1 MYRHPGAGDI
11 QRAVD
16 AVTLVDPRVHD
27 AFYSNF
33 ATTRV
38 IDRLGEIDVPVL
50 VVSGAQDNVVPP
62 GDQYRTALGI
72 PHAKEVT
79 LPNQGHM
86 LPIEA
91 ADATATEI
99 LTFARNSAKES

>member
-1 MYRHPGAGDI
+1 MYRHPAAGDV

-33 ATTRV
+33 ATTRI

-62 GDQYRTALGI
+62 TDQYRTAIGMRL
-72 PHAKEVT
+72 AKEVT

-91 ADATATEI
+91 ADAAAAEI
-99 LTFARNSAKES
+99 LTFASTLAKES